1 MNDRSAPSTK
11 STHKSKERSQHE
23 RLLDIARRPDLSPLR
38 YPGGKRKLVPLI
50 AEVFL
55 QAGAS
60 IKTLIEPFAGGAAI
74 TLALLES
81 GSAQTVALADKDELV
96 AAFWKTVFSADAEVL
111 ADRVLNAPVTLHEC
125 DRLRESNPEDELERA
140 YKCLFLN
147 RTSFSGI
154 LHRKV
159 PVKQLCLSRQC
170 RVALRDH

>member
-23 RLLDIARRPDLSPLR
+23 RLLDIARRPNLSPLR

-125 DRLRESNPEDELERA
+125 DRLRESNPEDELEWA

-159 PVKQLCLSRQC
+159 PVKQLCL
-170 RVALRDH
+170 